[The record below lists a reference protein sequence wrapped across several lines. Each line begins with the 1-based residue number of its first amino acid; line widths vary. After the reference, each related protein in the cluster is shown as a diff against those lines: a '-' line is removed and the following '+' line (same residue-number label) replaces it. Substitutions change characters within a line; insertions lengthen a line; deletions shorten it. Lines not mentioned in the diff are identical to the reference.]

1 MSNSLRALLSLA
13 LARGRWDAVA
23 VGAAAAIAAVGI
35 SVWARD
41 GAARGRLRRA
51 LPWVGWGLAWFALA
65 SGTLALVH
73 PLWCPD
79 RTPYGAIGA
88 GVAVAAG
95 LGALRPA
102 LVAVLFALRLAL
114 LAAAPAPP
122 RSITVAAPAS
132 GAFVDFAHLARL
144 QRLMRATR
152 ERVADAGPLPRG
164 ARVVWRNFP
173 LESVYAFGGSRALQ
187 VWGGDS
193 TLRWVR
199 FAEFERNPALDV
211 ATIVEYE
218 PDRSRQ
224 IARVDPEVMRSFLAA
239 DRPMR
244 EGDLALALQRLDRAD
259 SLQQDPEAA
268 SFRAGIAETRAV
280 CLGGLGRLAGAEREA
295 RRALSLTANVRDA
308 RYDLALIALDRGRTP
323 KALAQLDTPISHHPE
338 DDEGPRAARAGATA

>member
-1 MSNSLRALLSLA
+1 MRRHAGIALPHHLDPLAGGTPALAAHLLWAVSNSLRALLSLA

-132 GAFVDFAHLARL
+132 GASVDFAHIARL

-164 ARVVWRNFP
+164 ARVVWRSFP
-173 LESVYAFGGSRALQ
+173 LESVYAFGGSRALR

-218 PDRSRQ
+218 PDRFRQ
-224 IARVDPEVMRSFLAA
+224 IARVDPEAMRSFLAA

-244 EGDLALALQRLDRAD
+244 EGISRSRCSGSTAPTPCSRTPRPRAFAPG
-259 SLQQDPEAA
+259 SPRSARYA
-268 SFRAGIAETRAV
+268 WAGWCVWPVRS
-280 CLGGLGRLAGAEREA
+280 A
-295 RRALSLTANVRDA
+295 RRGA
-308 RYDLALIALDRGRTP
+308 R
-323 KALAQLDTPISHHPE
+323 
-338 DDEGPRAARAGATA
+338 